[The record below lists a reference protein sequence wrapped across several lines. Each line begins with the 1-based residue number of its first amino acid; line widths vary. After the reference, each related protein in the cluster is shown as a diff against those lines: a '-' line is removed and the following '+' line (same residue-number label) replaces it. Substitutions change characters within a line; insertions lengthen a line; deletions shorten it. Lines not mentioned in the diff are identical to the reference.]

1 MWAGFSPVV
10 VSAQGLCV
18 GRHSPGSSN
27 RHSALKN
34 DTFMLILNAKI
45 LSVDA
50 LPTSEYPAG
59 QLRDLAVLLSHT
71 CSDSSGGRW
80 MEGEPTR
87 ALVACKVE

>member
-59 QLRDLAVLLSHT
+59 QLRDLAVLLSLT
-71 CSDSSGGRW
+71 CSTLWALLSSQKNH
-80 MEGEPTR
+80 PTHPKT
-87 ALVACKVE
+87 LSD